1 MTSTQRCPICKS
13 ELRKARKTE
22 FHYGG
27 TVFEN
32 FKKGGRALSLVKNI
46 LGAKI
51 HIFKHCVQE
60 FVVVVVKPFSVE

>member
-13 ELRKARKTE
+13 ELRKVRKTE

-32 FKKGGRALSLVKNI
+32 LKKGLIQHCERSELRVHFDWTKVNQKGQKCF
-46 LGAKI
+46 
-51 HIFKHCVQE
+51 IFDE
-60 FVVVVVKPFSVE
+60 FLKT